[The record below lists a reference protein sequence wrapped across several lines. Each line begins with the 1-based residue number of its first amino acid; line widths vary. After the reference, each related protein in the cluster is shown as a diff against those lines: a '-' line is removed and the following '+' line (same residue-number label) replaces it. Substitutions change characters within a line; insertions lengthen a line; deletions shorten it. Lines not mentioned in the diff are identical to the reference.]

1 MSARMLPE
9 KKFFR
14 RINVIPPVQSPLAK
28 INPFA
33 LPPNHFHNF
42 RHPVPLEGRFA
53 IVTDVGAGC
62 GGHGGTLTNGADVDG
77 EVVWS

>member
-1 MSARMLPE
+1 MLPE

-14 RINVIPPVQSPLAK
+14 RINVIPLVQSCLKKYSVSRPPK
-28 INPFA
+28 SNPYFA
-33 LPPNHFHNF
+33 Y
-42 RHPVPLEGRFA
+42 PVPDEGRFA